1 MKIKEIKN
9 KSSKELQSLLT
20 DKAVALRTFRFAVS
34 GSNTRNVKEGK
45 ALKRDI
51 ARIKTVLNDVISKE
65 LPNSDQSHRLK
76 SKT

>member
-9 KSSKELQSLLT
+9 KSPKELNTLLT
-20 DKAVALRTFRFAVS
+20 EKGLALRTFRFAVA

-51 ARIKTVLNDVISKE
+51 ARIKTILNATAK
-65 LPNSDQSHRLK
+65 K
-76 SKT
+76 